1 MKPLTIRT
9 SIRPVALLLAVLCLL
24 LASCAPSGT
33 QPGAATGTD
42 TTGSGTSIDEPL
54 TLPSPATQP
63 EPETQPEPIPTAA
76 DLDPA
81 GGYAGLVITSLY
93 TPGSLAAEALCTAPY
108 IELYNSGSAP
118 LTLAGVSLYVC
129 SGDGTYTEYPFSYG
143 QVIPA
148 HGCYLIRGAD
158 TKGTGTPVVTLS
170 SWDALW
176 PSLRLDPDRLR
187 LALAPVGTDIDPKQ
201 PLAAQSDLFTYA
213 SAHKLDNDDAFRSMN
228 KAGADRLIRKK
239 ADTDFV
245 DYQSLKL
252 AECTQSVLLQITPRT
267 TAGRVNQTVQ
277 SRMAEV
283 VFSAVGG
290 VYENGFD
297 LSMTAPE
304 GYTIYYTINQDDP
317 RHDQSGKGIGPF
329 VYTTPLHLKDTTDMA
344 WGPLT
349 KQAVKLMGGTY
360 YPMASTFPGGA
371 CIRAYA
377 VRKSDGAVTPLTTQT
392 YFIGKEFAEW
402 DMDII
407 SMSVLSDDFL
417 GNKGIYLCS
426 TGNTHPHIAA
436 YAEIIGGTGSRVF
449 AGWTEIAMNG
459 RGSLGM
465 RQKSFRILFKSEPM
479 GMTTDEIGENLSMLS
494 YDVFGEYANVA
505 RNGEPLTWFKHLLLR
520 NGGGDNSGCTISR
533 SHIGDAFIQRINRYL
548 LPDDMAYA
556 PSMVF
561 VNGEFFGLFN
571 TRDRLD
577 LKHFMTKYGVPEE
590 SLAVLECP
598 YPIQN
603 GQWVNCADFIL
614 GDGTQQDA
622 DDFNALV
629 EYVRTHDASNPSV
642 WDYVCERL
650 DVYGLID
657 QFVGQMYLCCSDW
670 PNNNVKVWR
679 NNDPSIMDTKWHFTY
694 VDTDHGVGL
703 NSTYR
708 DSLFG
713 CINDA
718 SKLGILMNHLM
729 QNHTFRDA
737 FITRWIWCTEVY
749 YDPARC
755 NAELHEL
762 VDRIKP
768 VMQYQLDRWQ
778 VTNGE
783 KTTWDKWWSYI
794 ETIET
799 FMLHRQ
805 NYARQQIKSFA
816 GMSDLG
822 YEQKYKQALEKWG
835 TDPAG
840 AANFGA

>member
-1 MKPLTIRT
+1 MKPLTIH
-9 SIRPVALLLAVLCLL
+9 IRPWAAVCLLAVLCLL
-24 LASCAPSGT
+24 CVSCAPSGSGT
-33 QPGAATGTD
+33 DATGTD
-42 TTGSGTSIDEPL
+42 TTSQEPGTSGVL
-54 TLPSPATQP
+54 TLPSADTQP
-63 EPETQPEPIPTAA
+63 EPETQPAPVPTAA

-81 GGYAGLVITSLY
+81 GGYESLVITSLY
-93 TPGSLAAEALCTAPY
+93 TPGDVVTDSLCTAPY
-108 IELYNSGSAP
+108 VELYNNSDKP
-118 LTLAGVSLYVC
+118 LTLAGAALYVC
-129 SGDGTYTEYPFSYG
+129 SGGGTYTAYPFGYG
-143 QVIPA
+143 DTIPA
-148 HGCYLIRGAD
+148 HGCFLIRGAD
-158 TKGTGTPVVTLS
+158 AKGSGTPVLTLS
-170 SWDALW
+170 AWDAAW
-176 PSLRLDPDRLR
+176 DDLRLDPDRLR
-187 LALAPVGTDIDPKQ
+187 LALAPVGTVIDETA
-201 PLAAQSDLFTYA
+201 PLSGQSGIFTYA
-213 SAHKLDNDDAFRSMN
+213 SAHQLDKDDAFHSMN
-228 KAGADRLIRKK
+228 KADADKLIRKK

-245 DYQSLKL
+245 DYQSIKL
-252 AECTQSVLLQITPRT
+252 AECTQPVLLQVTPRT
-267 TAGRVNQTVQ
+267 SQGRVNQTVQ

-290 VYENGFD
+290 VYAEGFD
-297 LSMTAPE
+297 LTLTAPE
-304 GYTIYYTINQDDP
+304 GYRIYYTINQDDP
-317 RHDQSGKGIGPF
+317 RLDRTGKGLGPF
-329 VYTTPLHLKDTTDMA
+329 LYTTPLHLHDTTDMA

-349 KQAVKLMGGTY
+349 KQAVTLMGSTY
-360 YPMASTFPGGA
+360 YPMASSFPGGA

-377 VRKSDGAVTPLTTQT
+377 VRESDGATTPLTTQT
-392 YFIGKEFAEW
+392 YFIGKEFTEW
-402 DMDII
+402 GIDIV
-407 SMSVLSDDFL
+407 SMSVLADDFM
-417 GNKGIYLCS
+417 GNKGIYLCN
-426 TGNTHPHIAA
+426 TGNTHPHIGA
-436 YAEIIGGTGSRVF
+436 YAEIIDKTGSRVF

-479 GMTTDEIGENLSMLS
+479 EMTSETIGENLSMLS
-494 YDVFGEYANVA
+494 YDVFGEYANTA
-505 RNGEPLTWFKHLLLR
+505 RSGEPLTWFKHLLLR

-556 PSMVF
+556 PAMVF

-603 GQWVNCADFIL
+603 GQWVLGADFIL

-629 EYVRTHDASNPSV
+629 EYVRTHNAAEPAV

-703 NSTYR
+703 NSSYR

-713 CINDA
+713 CINDG

-729 QNHTFRDA
+729 QNRTFKDA
-737 FITRWIWCTEVY
+737 FVTRWIWCTEVY
-749 YDPARC
+749 YDPTRC

-762 VDRIKP
+762 VDKIKP

-794 ETIET
+794 DTIET

-840 AANFGA
+840 AADFGI